1 MSWGVGAIRIFHSEG
16 FPILRLLI
24 KNVTTLLSRA
34 SQLSLG
40 CEWLFLQCSFFIHTI
55 CMNPWK
61 KMVPNSIQAILYE
74 NPLSKSTSPAV
85 LCQHCLI
92 HNSQMEQWGAIPFLL
107 FVMILPLHFPFY
119 FSNNMH
125 DIIYSYSTV
134 FWWLC
139 SLRLLFKPTG
149 MLVPYHDGIN
159 TSGFWITYHY
169 SVHILNVED

>member
-1 MSWGVGAIRIFHSEG
+1 MQVSF
-16 FPILRLLI
+16 LLDVNDYFCSAVSSFTPYAWI
-24 KNVTTLLSRA
+24 PGKRWSPTASRQY
-34 SQLSLG
+34 S
-40 CEWLFLQCSFFIHTI
+40 
-55 CMNPWK
+55 
-61 KMVPNSIQAILYE
+61 E
-74 NPLSKSTSPAV
+74 NPLSKSPSPAV